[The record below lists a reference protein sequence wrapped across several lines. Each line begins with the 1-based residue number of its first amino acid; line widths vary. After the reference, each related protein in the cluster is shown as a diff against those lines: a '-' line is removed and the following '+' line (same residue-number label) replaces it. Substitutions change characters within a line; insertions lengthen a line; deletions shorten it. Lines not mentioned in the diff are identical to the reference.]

1 MAYKDSLLITSLCD
15 KTKVEENY
23 VHTIVIIRF
32 KKTKSSKKRFKKP
45 KNKKGKENQREELLY
60 IYIVN
65 QGKEMWGIYSSPQQ
79 YKLIQICFQIFWWSE
94 CKEGVLSM
102 KKMEK
107 KRCVQM
113 RRKNKLKRR
122 KKKEEDQLLFLSILC
137 IVHIQV
143 KHNIDETYF

>member
-32 KKTKSSKKRFKKP
+32 KKTKSSKKRFKKT
-45 KNKKGKENQREELLY
+45 KKQKRKGKPTGGSTVIYIY

-65 QGKEMWGIYSSPQQ
+65 HGKEMWGIYSSPQQ
-79 YKLIQICFQIFWWSE
+79 YKLIQICFKISWWSE

-102 KKMEK
+102 KKWEK
-107 KRCVQM
+107 RDVYKW
-113 RRKNKLKRR
+113 
-122 KKKEEDQLLFLSILC
+122 EEKI
-137 IVHIQV
+137 
-143 KHNIDETYF
+143 N